1 MINSMAIWITKNTK
15 KVITIALLLLIP
27 ALLGM
32 IFTPVNYDILS
43 YLPEDLDSVKGI
55 NILDKD
61 FNMASMGIIILD
73 DVTFDEAKTIE
84 NSIEEVDGV
93 KTVLWVGAVAEYPIP
108 LSMLP
113 SGITSMIYSADGD
126 STLMMVQFS
135 TPGSSS
141 ATLKAIGK
149 IQDILPEQCLM
160 SGTAAMTY
168 DMSELMMEQVPLFGA
183 IAIGLALI
191 ALGMTMESFM
201 LPIVLLLSLGI
212 SILYNMGT
220 NFMFGQVSFITQSIA
235 AILQLGVT
243 MDYSIFLMDRYIEEK
258 PKYRTRE
265 AAMSKAIIETFASLM
280 GSSLTTVFGFIAL
293 CFMSFTL
300 GLDMGLV
307 MAKGVIMGIL
317 TVVTILPAL
326 LLVFEKAI
334 NKTRHKSLI
343 PPFGGINKVTIKLRK
358 VIAIIFVILII
369 PAWYGQNNVKKYY
382 NMMDAMPDTM
392 QSIAAMDVLKDEF
405 NMASMN
411 IVLVDSDLADTKKIA
426 LANELSE
433 IDGVSAVLNMG
444 SMMGTT
450 FSVDILPDSV
460 RTMLS
465 AGGKELMMVNS
476 VYSPATDECNAQLDT
491 ITEIVKKYDSNGYIT
506 GEAPMYKDLISVT
519 DRDFI
524 ITNIISIAAIFIVIA
539 IIFKSISIPVIL
551 VLSIELAIWINI
563 AISFLTGEEI
573 CFITPTVISCVQLGA
588 TVDYAILLTTRFREE
603 IRKGT
608 DKKTAMKI
616 AADSS
621 HRSIYQSA
629 LVFFAATIGVGLICD
644 IDIVTSMCTMLA
656 RGAVISALVI
666 ILFLTPILVVCEGFI
681 NKTSY
686 KWREPKKAVEFTDSM
701 LDKLA
706 ELERK
711 AEKKE
716 RRKHK
721 KEAVAQV
728 AAPVQQKPVVIPP
741 SQIIKSTPVMK
752 PSKPFEDPTV
762 VTDASHSDVNTL
774 FRPGSENIRVQTQ
787 KNAIAKVRS
796 SAPSFVSQTKNEE
809 KYTDEVIEDLARKYL
824 DNEPKED

>member
-1 MINSMAIWITKNTK
+1 MINSMALWITKNTK
-15 KVITIALLLLIP
+15 KVITIALILLIP
-27 ALLGM
+27 ALLGL

-43 YLPEDLDSVKGI
+43 YLPEELDSVKGI

-61 FNMASMGIIILD
+61 FNMASMGIIVLD

-84 NSIEEVDGV
+84 HSIEEVEGV
-93 KTVLWVGAVAEYPIP
+93 KTVLWVGAISESPIP

-135 TPGSSS
+135 TPGSSN

-149 IQDILPEQCLM
+149 IQDILPEQCIM

-168 DMSELMMEQVPLFGA
+168 DMSELMMEQVPIFAA

-201 LPIVLLLSLGI
+201 LPIVMLMALGI

-220 NFMFGQVSFITQSIA
+220 NFIFGQVSFITQSIA
-235 AILQLGVT
+235 AVLQLGVT

-265 AAMSKAIIETFASLM
+265 AAMSKAIVETFASLA

-326 LLVFEKAI
+326 LLTFENAI
-334 NKTRHKSLI
+334 NKTKHRSLI
-343 PPFGGINKVTIKLRK
+343 PPFSGLNKVTIKLRK

-392 QSIAAMDVLKDEF
+392 QSIAAMDVLKEDF

-411 IVLVDSDLADTKKIA
+411 IVLIDSDLADTKKIA
-426 LANELSE
+426 LAKELSE
-433 IDGVSAVLNMG
+433 IEGVSAVLNMN

-450 FSVDILPDSV
+450 LSVDILPDDIRS
-460 RTMLS
+460 MLS
-465 AGGKELMMVNS
+465 TGGKELMMVNS
-476 VYSPATDECNAQLDT
+476 IYSPATDECNAQIDKLT
-491 ITEIVKKYDSNGYIT
+491 KIVKNYDKDGYVT

-519 DRDFI
+519 DKDFVV
-524 ITNIISIAAIFIVIA
+524 TNIISIAAIFIVIA
-539 IIFKSISIPVIL
+539 IIFKSISIPLIL

-563 AISFLTGEEI
+563 GISFLTGEEI

-603 IRKGT
+603 IRKGHN
-608 DKKTAMKI
+608 KKEAMKI

-629 LVFFAATIGVGLICD
+629 LVFFAATIGVGLVCD

-656 RGAVISALVI
+656 RGAIISGLVI
-666 ILFLTPILVVCEGFI
+666 ILFLTPVLVVCEGFI

-686 KWREPKKAVEFTDSM
+686 KWREPKKATEFTDSM

-706 ELERK
+706 QLDKK

-716 RRKHK
+716 HRKKK
-721 KEAVAQV
+721 KEE
-728 AAPVQQKPVVIPP
+728 PVPSHGQQKTFVIPP
-741 SQIIKSTPVMK
+741 SQIIKSAPVTK
-752 PSKPFEDPTV
+752 PEKPLADPTLI
-762 VTDASHSDVNTL
+762 TDASHSDANTL
-774 FRPGSENIRVQTQ
+774 FRPGADKITVQTQ
-787 KNAIAKVRS
+787 KNTIAKVRS
-796 SAPSFVSQTKNEE
+796 SPASFTAQSKKEE
-809 KYTDEVIEDLARKYL
+809 SYTDEVIEQLAKRYL
-824 DNEPKED
+824 DNDPKED